1 MDQLRLL
8 RILFFFVAFIIS
20 FNNLKAKEIELSLDV
35 AINIAKSNN
44 LELKYLEKELESKDF
59 LKTQYA
65 AAYLPQVDMTLI
77 YPFVGR
83 SSQISF
89 RQILYDFGKLNKRVE
104 AGGYAIKAFQY
115 TIASKKDEIVNRISE
130 NFYEILKIKNSIKKT
145 KKDIATN
152 KKLLEKNI
160 AFMNAGRSSTI
171 DVTDA
176 NIDLSES
183 ELEFIELQGEL
194 LKFEED
200 LFNLIG
206 IEKPKIVNYES
217 SLKYTRLNLNEDQ
230 VLEVRSF
237 HDAEVKSIEMGILS
251 QKALISAYKRDF
263 LPTLVAGGAYRFE
276 GKGVADEDKDNDFI
290 VGLGLTWEIF
300 AGGKTM
306 GQIREAKARIEAL
319 NAKLAFAKSQMK
331 STIKYGLI
339 DLDTAYYK
347 IDVYKKSLS
356 AAQLNYNFV
365 KTKFESG
372 ESSSVDLE
380 EAEQL
385 LEEQNSNYENAIYS
399 YLIKIARFEKVV
411 GVKVD
416 EKN

>member
-1 MDQLRLL
+1 MNQLRLL
-8 RILFFFVAFIIS
+8 KILFFFVAFIIS
-20 FNNLKAKEIELSLDV
+20 FNNLKAKEIELSLDE

-89 RQILYDFGKLNKRVE
+89 RQILYDFGKLNKRVK

-130 NFYEILKIKNSIKKT
+130 NFYEILKIKNSIRKT

-217 SLKYTRLNLNEDQ
+217 SLKYTRLNLSEDQ

-251 QKALISAYKRDF
+251 QKALISAY
-263 LPTLVAGGAYRFE
+263 
-276 GKGVADEDKDNDFI
+276 
-290 VGLGLTWEIF
+290 
-300 AGGKTM
+300 
-306 GQIREAKARIEAL
+306 
-319 NAKLAFAKSQMK
+319 
-331 STIKYGLI
+331 
-339 DLDTAYYK
+339 
-347 IDVYKKSLS
+347 
-356 AAQLNYNFV
+356 
-365 KTKFESG
+365 
-372 ESSSVDLE
+372 
-380 EAEQL
+380 
-385 LEEQNSNYENAIYS
+385 
-399 YLIKIARFEKVV
+399 
-411 GVKVD
+411 
-416 EKN
+416 